1 MKGKD
6 YSTLR
11 LESEHEDVSDHMD
24 REGEERRLAR
34 RRCITMVAIASL
46 FVISTVIL
54 TLSVVHD
61 VKARAND
68 PEWEEFSC
76 QQSDPDCL
84 DLLCP
89 EGMAWDMVAGKC
101 KEMAGYT
108 CCTACTHEYKCF
120 QAGDDPLVRC
130 CHAEG
135 VVPAAYKQVCREG
148 YLWVQWK
155 KKCLRKEK

>member
-11 LESEHEDVSDHMD
+11 LESEDEDVCNHMD
-24 REGEERRLAR
+24 REGEEKRLAIK
-34 RRCITMVAIASL
+34 RCITMAAIASL
-46 FVISTVIL
+46 FIISAVIL

-89 EGMAWDMVAGKC
+89 EGMAWDMVDGKC
-101 KEMAGYT
+101 REMADFT

-120 QAGDDPLVRC
+120 QQLINRC
-130 CHAEG
+130 VG
-135 VVPAAYKQVCREG
+135 RDTYG
-148 YLWVQWK
+148 WVG
-155 KKCLRKEK
+155 RTSA